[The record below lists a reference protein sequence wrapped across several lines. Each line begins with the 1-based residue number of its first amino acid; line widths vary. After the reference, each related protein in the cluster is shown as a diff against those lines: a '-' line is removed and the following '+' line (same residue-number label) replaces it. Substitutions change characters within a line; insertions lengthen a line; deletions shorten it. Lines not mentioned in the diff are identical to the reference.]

1 MTPGLLILELMVRA
15 GSLPTSSPECHLKF
29 LCSQVGVG
37 LCCLFVIYLN
47 RQQSTLLVV
56 GIWGVVE
63 RDSQDQRWLVLPQV
77 PAAGKHFLLSLLHLF
92 EDDVLETWEVA
103 IRVAAFSCKGRWESK
118 KQDGVKQ
125 GLRKVHL
132 TYVLKVPT
140 AARATSF
147 VCLF

>member
-15 GSLPTSSPECHLKF
+15 GSLPTRVPFKISLEPSWCWTSLLTCKTSQQATKYSS
-29 LCSQVGVG
+29 CSRD
-37 LCCLFVIYLN
+37 L
-47 RQQSTLLVV
+47 
-56 GIWGVVE
+56 GVVE

-77 PAAGKHFLLSLLHLF
+77 PAAGKHFLLSLLRLF

-118 KQDGVKQ
+118 KQDAVKQ